1 MTQSKEI
8 QNSDQFAAFRHSS
21 YKRFFIARFL
31 TAFSFQAVSTAVGW
45 HIWVETENPFWL
57 GLIGLVQFLPALLLV
72 LVTGLVTDRYSRR
85 IVMACAIIGMATGS
99 LSLCVM
105 AASGPFNPVWVMA
118 VLAGFGVARA
128 FHSPASS
135 SLVVNLVPKADFQNA
150 IGWVTSSWQLA
161 SIFGPVA
168 GGLLAAYSRTAPY
181 LCAAILMS
189 LAAMLIISIPKPP
202 QAINKKKIDVG
213 VLLGGF
219 RYIWKTKIV
228 LGAIT
233 LDLFAVMLGGVV
245 ALMPIFAKEIL
256 GMGPSGLGWLRA
268 APGVGAIAVVIWMTK
283 FPIKDHAGTIL
294 LVAVALFGA
303 ATALFGFSTSV
314 WLSLFA
320 LLLIGALDMISVI
333 IREVLLQ
340 LWTPD
345 EVRGRVNAVNSIFL
359 MASNELG
366 DARAGFIAAKWGAI
380 ITVIGGG
387 IAAVGVTMICGMLFP
402 ELRKIRQLDK
412 DI

>member
-1 MTQSKEI
+1 MS

-21 YKRFFIARFL
+21 YQRFFFARFL
-31 TAFSFQAVSTAVGW
+31 TAFSFHAISTAIGW
-45 HIWVETENPFWL
+45 HIWIETENPFWL
-57 GLIGLVQFLPALLLV
+57 GMIGLVQFLPALLLV

-85 IVMACAIIGMATGS
+85 IVMASAIIGMATGS
-99 LSLCVM
+99 LCLTIM
-105 AASGPFNPVWVMA
+105 AGSGPFNPIWVMA

-128 FHSPASS
+128 FHSPASA
-135 SLVVNLVPKADFQNA
+135 SLVVNLVPKEDFQNA

-168 GGLLAAYSRTAPY
+168 GGVLAAYSRTAPY

-189 LAAMLIISIPKPP
+189 LSASLILSITKPA
-202 QAINKKKIDVG
+202 QAINKKKIDIS

-219 RYIWKTKIV
+219 KYIWKTKIV

-245 ALMPIFAKEIL
+245 ALMPIFAKDIL

-268 APGVGAIAVVIWMTK
+268 APGIGAIAVVIWMTR
-283 FPIKDHAGTIL
+283 FPIKDHAGLIL
-294 LVAVALFGA
+294 LGAVALFGA
-303 ATALFGFSTSV
+303 ATALFGFSTSI

-320 LLLIGALDMISVI
+320 LFLVGALDMVSVI

-366 DARAGFIAAKWGAI
+366 EARAGFFAAKWGAI

-387 IAAVGVTMICGMLFP
+387 VAAIGVTVICGVFFP
-402 ELRKIRQLDK
+402 QLRKVRQLDK
-412 DI
+412 AD

>member
-1 MTQSKEI
+1 MSQG
-8 QNSDQFAAFRHSS
+8 SDQFAAFRHSS

-31 TAFSFQAVSTAVGW
+31 TAFSFHAVSTAIGW
-45 HIWVETENPFWL
+45 HIWVETENPIWL
-57 GLIGLVQFLPALLLV
+57 GMIGLVQFLPALFLV

-85 IVMACAIIGMATGS
+85 IVMASAIIGMAAGS
-99 LSLCVM
+99 FCLTAM
-105 AASGPFNPVWVMA
+105 AAVGPLNPVWVMA

-128 FHSPASS
+128 FHAPAST
-135 SLVVNLVPKADFQNA
+135 SLVVNLVPKSDFQNA
-150 IGWVTSSWQLA
+150 IGWITSAWQLA
-161 SIFGPVA
+161 SIFGPVT

-181 LCAAILMS
+181 LVAGILMCIS
-189 LAAMLIISIPKPP
+189 ASLIIAIPRPE
-202 QAINKKKIDVG
+202 QAINKKKIDIG

-219 RYIWKTKIV
+219 KYIWKTKIV

-268 APGVGAIAVVIWMTK
+268 APGVGAIVVVIWMTR
-283 FPIKDHAGTIL
+283 FPVKDHAGAIL
-294 LVAVALFGA
+294 LSAVALFGA
-303 ATALFGFSTSV
+303 ATALFGFSTSI

-320 LLLIGALDMISVI
+320 LFLIGAFDMVSVI

-345 EVRGRVNAVNSIFL
+345 DVRGRVNAVNSIFL

-366 DARAGFIAAKWGAI
+366 EARAGFIAAKWGAI
-380 ITVIGGG
+380 VTVIGGG
-387 IAAVGVTMICGMLFP
+387 VAAIGVTMICGALFP
-402 ELRKIRQLDK
+402 ELRKVRQLDK
-412 DI
+412 DV

>member
-1 MTQSKEI
+1 MSEP
-8 QNSDQFAAFRHSS
+8 NDQFSAFRHSS
-21 YKRFFIARFL
+21 YSRYFMARFL
-31 TAFSFQAVSTAVGW
+31 TAFSYHAIATAIGW
-45 HIWVETENPFWL
+45 HIWVETGNPFWL

-72 LVTGLVTDRYSRR
+72 IVTGVATDRYSRR
-85 IVMACAIIGMATGS
+85 KIMAFAIIAMAVCAFS
-99 LSLCVM
+99 IMAM
-105 AASGPFNPVWVMA
+105 AASGPLNPVWVMA
-118 VLAGFGVARA
+118 VLAGFGIARA
-128 FHSPASS
+128 FHSPASA
-135 SLVVNLVPKADFQNA
+135 SLVVNLVPKSEFQNA
-150 IGWVTSSWQLA
+150 VGWVTSAWQLA

-168 GGLLAAYSRTAPY
+168 GGFLAAFSRTAPY
-181 LCAAILMS
+181 LCAAVL
-189 LAAMLIISIPKPP
+189 LIIAAVLILSIAKPK
-202 QAINKKKIDVG
+202 QIISKEKVDIN

-245 ALMPIFAKEIL
+245 ALLPIFAKDIL

-268 APGVGAIAVVIWMTK
+268 APGIGAIAIVLWMTR
-283 FPIKDHAGTIL
+283 FPIRNHAGVIL
-294 LVAVALFGA
+294 LTTVALFGA
-303 ATALFGFSTSV
+303 ATILFGVSNTV
-314 WLSLFA
+314 WLSLLA
-320 LLLIGALDMISVI
+320 LILVGAFDMVSVI

-366 DARAGFIAAKWGAI
+366 EARAGFFAAKWGTI

-387 IAAVGVTMICGMLFP
+387 IAAIGVTVLCGALFP
-402 ELRKIRQLDK
+402 SLRNVRQLEK
-412 DI
+412 D